1 MELSGC
7 SDEGFACLE
16 ESTVERQRTLGFV
29 LGGTLLA
36 AGATLITIDLIT
48 TRDSRDRAD
57 VDLGLGLASFSLTV
71 RR

>member
-1 MELSGC
+1 MSFDTKNALR
-7 SDEGFACLE
+7 EGVADA
-16 ESTVERQRTLGFV
+16 LGFV